1 MPLDIAPFQA
11 RRSRLLATMQAAG
24 GGVAIIPTAP
34 ERVRNRDT
42 HHSYRFDSYF
52 YYLTGFR
59 EPEAVLVLVA
69 GDAPRSLLF
78 CRNKDI
84 EREIWDG
91 YRHGPDAARETFG
104 FDEAHPIA
112 ELDAKLAELLLNQPT
127 IFYSMGYEP
136 DWDRRLTDALNRVR
150 AQARSGHQA
159 PAQIRDVRSLVD
171 EMRLVKDDS
180 EIATMRR
187 AAAITAGAHR
197 RAMLTARHGA
207 WEHELEAELLHE
219 FRRHGSQSPAYG
231 SIVASGPNAC
241 VLHYVENDRQ
251 LADGDL
257 LLHRENGMIAE
268 GLLNYLALLGW
279 SISPDEDIFSM
290 EEMVAAFDVAD
301 VNPNPAR
308 FDQKKCT
315 AINATHIRMLS
326 EDDFA
331 ARVVPFLHSQ
341 SLVSADRFEDLL
353 PREREILTKAAPLVQ
368 TRVQVLS
375 EAVGMLGF
383 LFTLDEQIVVEDD
396 ARKQLKGDTEAV
408 LAAAVAALEVIPTEE
423 FTAERIHD
431 ALNVALIEGLEL
443 KPRFAFTPPRV
454 ALTGRRVSPPLFESM
469 EILGKDASLTRLKN
483 FK

>member
-1 MPLDIAPFQA
+1 MGEGNKKLSKRD
-11 RRSRLLATMQAAG
+11 
-24 GGVAIIPTAP
+24 P
-34 ERVRNRDT
+34 ESN
-42 HHSYRFDSYF
+42 
-52 YYLTGFR
+52 
-59 EPEAVLVLVA
+59 
-69 GDAPRSLLF
+69 
-78 CRNKDI
+78 
-84 EREIWDG
+84 
-91 YRHGPDAARETFG
+91 
-104 FDEAHPIA
+104 
-112 ELDAKLAELLLNQPT
+112 
-127 IFYSMGYEP
+127 
-136 DWDRRLTDALNRVR
+136 
-150 AQARSGHQA
+150 
-159 PAQIRDVRSLVD
+159 
-171 EMRLVKDDS
+171 
-180 EIATMRR
+180 
-187 AAAITAGAHR
+187 
-197 RAMLTARHGA
+197 
-207 WEHELEAELLHE
+207 
-219 FRRHGSQSPAYG
+219 
-231 SIVASGPNAC
+231 
-241 VLHYVENDRQ
+241 
-251 LADGDL
+251 L

-408 LAAAVAALEVIPTEE
+408 LAAAVAALEVIPAEE